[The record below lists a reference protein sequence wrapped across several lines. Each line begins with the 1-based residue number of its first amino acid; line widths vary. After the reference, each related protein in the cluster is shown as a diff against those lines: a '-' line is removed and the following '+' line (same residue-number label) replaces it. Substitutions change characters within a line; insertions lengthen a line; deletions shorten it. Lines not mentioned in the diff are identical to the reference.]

1 LVNDPDKSLS
11 ANCGKATGGGQ
22 PGSSL
27 SLSVLVPVYNE
38 RHLVAASLGHLLQ
51 IEHESIS
58 RLEVIVVDDCS
69 TDGSYDVVQR
79 IADGDSRVTV
89 LRHGTNRGKGAAI
102 RTALAAATG
111 DVSVVHDADLE
122 YNPGDLPALLRPF
135 LEEGADAVYGSRYL
149 SAAYRRVLMYRH
161 TRNNRW
167 VTALAAW
174 FSDLT
179 VTDIETCYKAI
190 RTPLLK
196 SIPLRSDD
204 FRFEVEITMKLAKR
218 QARIFEVPIR
228 YMPRTQQEGKKI
240 RTRDGMLAVLAI
252 LRWWLIDDIYET
264 GTGDGGPSILRDMET
279 APRFN
284 RWMADALRPHVGDRV
299 LEIGS
304 GIGNLTNHFV
314 PRELYVASD
323 ISDMYL
329 AHLRSYSIGKPYL
342 RVARIDAENTADFG
356 SSQGQFDTVLMV
368 NVLEHLPD
376 EQRALGNVLSA
387 LAPGGR
393 AVILVPQH
401 PGLFGSLDVALGHQR
416 RYTPSTL
423 TRSLEDA
430 GFRVEG
436 VFDFNR
442 TAAPAWFV
450 NGRLLRRTGFS
461 RFQLKV
467 LEVLLP
473 VIRRIDRL
481 WPWGGQSLVA
491 LGVRR

>member
-1 LVNDPDKSLS
+1 MVNDPDKSLS
-11 ANCGKATGGGQ
+11 ANCGEATGGGQ

-252 LRWWLIDDIYET
+252 LRWWHIDDIY
-264 GTGDGGPSILRDMET
+264 
-279 APRFN
+279 
-284 RWMADALRPHVGDRV
+284 
-299 LEIGS
+299 
-304 GIGNLTNHFV
+304 
-314 PRELYVASD
+314 
-323 ISDMYL
+323 
-329 AHLRSYSIGKPYL
+329 
-342 RVARIDAENTADFG
+342 
-356 SSQGQFDTVLMV
+356 
-368 NVLEHLPD
+368 
-376 EQRALGNVLSA
+376 
-387 LAPGGR
+387 
-393 AVILVPQH
+393 
-401 PGLFGSLDVALGHQR
+401 
-416 RYTPSTL
+416 
-423 TRSLEDA
+423 
-430 GFRVEG
+430 
-436 VFDFNR
+436 
-442 TAAPAWFV
+442 
-450 NGRLLRRTGFS
+450 
-461 RFQLKV
+461 
-467 LEVLLP
+467 
-473 VIRRIDRL
+473 
-481 WPWGGQSLVA
+481 
-491 LGVRR
+491 